1 MSDSVG
7 QYLNEIGAVALLNA
21 QEERE
26 LSQAIER
33 GVEAR
38 IRKEEGEKGREI
50 DKAIREA
57 AAAKD
62 RFIRANLRLVVSVA
76 RRYPLPP
83 GMELL
88 DLIQEGNLGLEH
100 AVDKFDW
107 RKGFKFSTYATFWIR
122 QSIGRA
128 LDQKASLVRL
138 PGDRSASLRA
148 ALRQVSGDGDELDD
162 DHARLHRL
170 TTPTSLDRTIGDDD
184 SNELIDLLPDA
195 NPGPELEVMAKAEEE
210 MVTGLLD
217 ILEPRAKYAVEQ
229 RFGLSDGIKRS
240 YREVGEELGV
250 TAEAARRLVK
260 RAINAVREHAEE
272 LTRLF
277 GRWVAAHTKEE
288 VYRLAQ
294 RYGHAYGYVA
304 TARDMLDSPQ
314 LRHRRFFVQVRHP
327 VAGRVTVP
335 GAPFRMSRMPFV
347 SRRAPLLGEHG
358 GTSLPSRRER
368 MGRSDGHEAG
378 CLPLEGLRVVDF
390 THIWAGPY
398 CTRILAD
405 LGAEVIKI
413 ESPRRGDGGRG
424 QGVGRYHA
432 YSRNKLAIAI
442 DLRTDEG
449 RRHIRKLIAM
459 SDVVAENFSVGVT
472 KRLGVDYADCR
483 AITPSIVY
491 IALPAFGRTGPG
503 SGFVGMGATQ
513 EAMSGL
519 LGISS
524 YPGAVPS
531 PTGVKYGDPNGGLL
545 GAVAVLAALHHRAA
559 TGEGQLIDLSQREA
573 NIFTLPEPV
582 LDYVLNGRTAEAGGG
597 KRPDRAPTGCYPC
610 KDDEWVAID
619 VETDRQFRALCAVVG
634 RPDLAAD
641 RRFATPAQR
650 KRNEGELDRIIES
663 WTRKR
668 SATSGMWLLQDAGVP
683 AGAVLTNKQVAEN
696 EHFRARGFFQR
707 DTEGRVHLAAPWRFS
722 KVALGVRRFAPELG
736 QDTLHVLRDI
746 LGVPEADI
754 RAMERKGVIKR

>member
-38 IRKEEGEKGREI
+38 ERKDSGERSREI
-50 DKAIREA
+50 DRSIREA

-272 LTRLF
+272 LSLAET
-277 GRWVAAHTKEE
+277 VDAA
-288 VYRLAQ
+288 
-294 RYGHAYGYVA
+294 
-304 TARDMLDSPQ
+304 
-314 LRHRRFFVQVRHP
+314 
-327 VAGRVTVP
+327 
-335 GAPFRMSRMPFV
+335 
-347 SRRAPLLGEHG
+347 
-358 GTSLPSRRER
+358 
-368 MGRSDGHEAG
+368 
-378 CLPLEGLRVVDF
+378 
-390 THIWAGPY
+390 
-398 CTRILAD
+398 
-405 LGAEVIKI
+405 
-413 ESPRRGDGGRG
+413 
-424 QGVGRYHA
+424 
-432 YSRNKLAIAI
+432 
-442 DLRTDEG
+442 
-449 RRHIRKLIAM
+449 
-459 SDVVAENFSVGVT
+459 
-472 KRLGVDYADCR
+472 
-483 AITPSIVY
+483 
-491 IALPAFGRTGPG
+491 
-503 SGFVGMGATQ
+503 
-513 EAMSGL
+513 
-519 LGISS
+519 
-524 YPGAVPS
+524 
-531 PTGVKYGDPNGGLL
+531 
-545 GAVAVLAALHHRAA
+545 
-559 TGEGQLIDLSQREA
+559 
-573 NIFTLPEPV
+573 
-582 LDYVLNGRTAEAGGG
+582 
-597 KRPDRAPTGCYPC
+597 
-610 KDDEWVAID
+610 
-619 VETDRQFRALCAVVG
+619 
-634 RPDLAAD
+634 
-641 RRFATPAQR
+641 
-650 KRNEGELDRIIES
+650 
-663 WTRKR
+663 
-668 SATSGMWLLQDAGVP
+668 
-683 AGAVLTNKQVAEN
+683 
-696 EHFRARGFFQR
+696 
-707 DTEGRVHLAAPWRFS
+707 
-722 KVALGVRRFAPELG
+722 
-736 QDTLHVLRDI
+736 
-746 LGVPEADI
+746 
-754 RAMERKGVIKR
+754 